1 MPSATSANAVG
12 ITSTRRG
19 LSSIAAWARDGR
31 QAAAAYAESLLLA
44 DLLMRRAGTRMGIV
58 LQGLDRGQTL
68 EESLALIGVQLSDLE
83 ADVTKPAR

>member
-1 MPSATSANAVG
+1 MLRATGPVPADVLLNRF
-12 ITSTRRG
+12 TR
-19 LSSIAAWARDGR
+19 LDGR

-58 LQGLDRGQTL
+58 LQSLDRGETL
-68 EESLALIGVQLSDLE
+68 EESLALVGVRLSDLE